1 MKRIAICLILLLAG
15 CAEVNMTPAW
25 QARVVTW
32 NATEQQI
39 ARWAAAPDA
48 CDTCV
53 GELTREQART
63 FLIQRADMW
72 QEIIIAMRGGDPNE

>member
-63 FLIQRADMW
+63 FLVQRAAMW
-72 QEIIIAMRGGDPNE
+72 QEIVVAMRGGDPNE